1 MVYTKYR
8 KENVAVN
15 RPIRFIRQGL
25 LTHERSLSPHGGKRK
40 RQLDR
45 TKLPIQGGGGESGE
59 QPSLNNS
66 LQLRQGQKTMRL
78 LTGAGIE
85 GVGRGFGMLKSHES
99 MVENYW
105 ELCRM
110 IAHVVNKYYTLDV
123 DLRLLHN
130 S

>member
-45 TKLPIQGGGGESGE
+45 TKLPIQGGGGGDAGGDSGE

-66 LQLRQGQKTMRL
+66 LQLRQGQKTMGL
-78 LTGAGIE
+78 LTG
-85 GVGRGFGMLKSHES
+85 
-99 MVENYW
+99 
-105 ELCRM
+105 
-110 IAHVVNKYYTLDV
+110 D
-123 DLRLLHN
+123 
-130 S
+130 

>member
-45 TKLPIQGGGGESGE
+45 TKLPIQGRAGGKSGE
-59 QPSLNNS
+59 QPSLSNS
-66 LQLRQGQKTMRL
+66 LQLRQGQKTLRL
-78 LTGAGIE
+78 LTGE
-85 GVGRGFGMLKSHES
+85 
-99 MVENYW
+99 
-105 ELCRM
+105 
-110 IAHVVNKYYTLDV
+110 
-123 DLRLLHN
+123 
-130 S
+130 